1 MQTDELELVEAT
13 TIAIAPD
20 PDVAA
25 ALRLE
30 FIDPSGAGF
39 VVLLDTHE
47 AIDLV
52 SKVMGE
58 LARLTGGGRKWR
70 VAGLK

>member
-1 MQTDELELVEAT
+1 MRTDELELVEAT

-25 ALRLE
+25 VLRLE

-39 VVLLDTHE
+39 AVLLDTHE
-47 AIDLV
+47 AMDLV
-52 SKVMGE
+52 LKVVGQ
-58 LARLTGGGRKWR
+58 LKRLTGGGREWQ
-70 VAGLK
+70 A